1 MPVRSFVDAD
11 GTQWRV
17 WATIPTGVT
26 VLSSGFDK
34 GWLTFESEKSLR
46 RLTPIP
52 RDWEEASHSRLD
64 LMCRAA
70 MTVPRRTQLSSPK
83 TFVSDEV
90 DGRGER

>member
-1 MPVRSFVDAD
+1 MDSE
-11 GTQWRV
+11 GLQWRV

-34 GWLTFESEKSLR
+34 GWLTFESEGALK

-52 RDWEEASHSRLD
+52 RDWEEASQARLD

-70 MTVPRRTQLSSPK
+70 TAVQRRTQPMPPTASAG
-83 TFVSDEV
+83 DET
-90 DGRGER
+90 GSTNSG